1 MSSEKIIF
9 MEDYCHEEA
18 GLELGRYMTEA
29 GVKRMKENVRQV
41 NHQSS
46 HGVKN
51 ESGLLAGGG

>member
-1 MSSEKIIF
+1 